1 MTTPKKPC
9 LTLVKSTLRRLAP
22 AQLVLVAGGE
32 AVDAEK
38 ETIDPA
44 FIRRTR

>member
-1 MTTPKKPC
+1 MTRRKKPA
-9 LTLVKSTLRRLAP
+9 LALVKSTLRRLAP
-22 AQLVLVAGGE
+22 DRLVLVAGGE
-32 AVDAEK
+32 AVEADK